1 MENDIFD
8 IDQVEITS
16 AMDGMFTK
24 YHITGNNFDI
34 PSYMNFVKD
43 KVFEII
49 DNNLINN
56 NLKVQLVLIVSV
68 YNDNYKNSNPVK
80 EYQKNKKD
88 DWESNFIRDQTY
100 FFQKQKKLINLLI

>member
-16 AMDGMFTK
+16 AIDGMFTK

-43 KVFEII
+43 KVIEII

-80 EYQKNKKD
+80 EYQKDKKD
-88 DWESNFIRDQTY
+88 DWESNFIRD
-100 FFQKQKKLINLLI
+100 

>member
-1 MENDIFD
+1 MI
-8 IDQVEITS
+8 
-16 AMDGMFTK
+16 K
-24 YHITGNNFDI
+24 YKVKV
-34 PSYMNFVKD
+34 FVKD

-88 DWESNFIRDQTY
+88 DWESNFIRDQAY